1 MRLRIAWFGRTSVSP
16 YEEQIEIYRQRINR
30 RWPSEDCPLRPVS
43 GGREKDP
50 RRVLRLEAEAV
61 KRHREAGWRVV
72 ALDERGRSRD
82 SGDFARWLGGLED
95 RGVGGILFVIGS
107 DLGLD
112 AAFLDQAEE
121 RISLSPMT
129 LPHLLARALLWE
141 QLFRAT
147 SILGGGAYHRSCVQ

>member
-1 MRLRIAWFGRTSVSP
+1 MRLRVTWFGRASASP
-16 YEEQIEIYRQRINR
+16 YEEQIETYRQRVNR

-61 KRHREAGWRVV
+61 VRHSDAGWRMV

-82 SGDFARWLGGLED
+82 SEGFARWLAGFED
-95 RGVGGILFVIGS
+95 RGVGGIQFVIGS

-112 AAFLDQAEE
+112 TALLDQADE

-141 QLFRAT
+141 QLFRTT

>member
-1 MRLRIAWFGRTSVSP
+1 MRLRVTWFGRTSASA
-16 YEEQIEIYRQRINR
+16 YEEQIETYRQRVNH
-30 RWPSEDCPLRPVS
+30 RWPSEDCPLRLVT

-50 RRVLRLEAEAV
+50 RRVLRLEAEV
-61 KRHREAGWRVV
+61 VERHREAGWRLV
-72 ALDERGRSRD
+72 ALDERGRGRD
-82 SGDFARWLGGLED
+82 SEDFARWLAGLED

-112 AAFLDQAEE
+112 HTLLDQADEC
-121 RISLSPMT
+121 ISLSAMT
-129 LPHLLARALLWE
+129 LPHLMARALLWE

>member
-1 MRLRIAWFGRTSVSP
+1 MRLRVTWFGRVSASP
-16 YEEQIEIYRQRINR
+16 YEEQIETYRRRVHR
-30 RWPSEDCPLRPVS
+30 RWHAEDCPLRPVA

-61 KRHREAGWRVV
+61 VRHRDAGWRIV
-72 ALDERGRSRD
+72 ALDERGRSHN
-82 SGDFARWLGGLED
+82 SESFARWLAGLED
-95 RGVGGILFVIGS
+95 SGVGGILFAIGS

-112 AAFLDQAEE
+112 AAFLDQADD

>member
-1 MRLRIAWFGRTSVSP
+1 MRLRVTWFGRTSASA
-16 YEEQIEIYRQRINR
+16 YEEQIETYRQRVNR
-30 RWPSEDCPLRPVS
+30 RWPSEDCPLRPVT

-50 RRVLRLEAEAV
+50 RRVLRMEAEV
-61 KRHREAGWRVV
+61 VERHREAGWRLV
-72 ALDERGRSRD
+72 ALDERGRDRD
-82 SGDFARWLGGLED
+82 SEGFARWLAGLED

-112 AAFLDQAEE
+112 HTLLDQADEC
-121 RISLSPMT
+121 ISLSAMT

>member
-1 MRLRIAWFGRTSVSP
+1 VRLRVTWFGRRSASA
-16 YEEQIEIYRQRINR
+16 YEKQVETYRQRVDR

-43 GGREKDP
+43 GGRERDP

-61 KRHREAGWRVV
+61 ERHREPGWLLV
-72 ALDERGRSRD
+72 ALDERGRVRD
-82 SGDFARWLGGLED
+82 SEDFARWLAGLED

-112 AAFLDQAEE
+112 HTLLEHADE
-121 RISLSPMT
+121 RISLSAMT

-141 QLFRAT
+141 QLYRAT
-147 SILGGGAYHRSCVQ
+147 SILGGGGYHRSCVQ

>member
-1 MRLRIAWFGRTSVSP
+1 MRLCVTWFGRPSASP
-16 YEEQIEIYRQRINR
+16 FEDLIETYRQRVNR
-30 RWPSEDCPLRPVS
+30 RWPTEDRPLRPVP
-43 GGREKDP
+43 GGREKDV
-50 RRVLRLEAEAV
+50 RRVLRMEAEAV
-61 KRHREAGWRVV
+61 DRQREAGWRLV
-72 ALDERGRSRD
+72 ALDERGRGRD
-82 SGDFARWLGGLED
+82 SEGFARWLGDLED

-112 AAFLDQAEE
+112 AAFLDRADE
-121 RISLSPMT
+121 RISLSAMT

>member
-1 MRLRIAWFGRTSVSP
+1 MRLRVTWFGRASASP
-16 YEEQIEIYRQRINR
+16 YEEQIETYRRRVDR

-43 GGREKDP
+43 GGRGKDP
-50 RRVLRLEAEAV
+50 RCVLRREAEAV
-61 KRHREAGWRVV
+61 VRQCDAGWRMV
-72 ALDERGRSRD
+72 ALDERGRRMTSE
-82 SGDFARWLGGLED
+82 GFAQWLAGLED
-95 RGVGGILFVIGS
+95 SGVVGILFVIGS

-112 AAFLDQAEE
+112 AALLEQADD